1 MGILGFIKSGKGSYN
16 DGNACLQMIVE
27 NWDVQNENRY
37 EIFRTILDE
46 SKKYSD
52 ALHLLACAYACH
64 YSQADYRK
72 QAIEYFE
79 KYLKN
84 PVPSN
89 NVNFSLSTVYSDL
102 GEDYE
107 SEYDF
112 QNAERCYKL
121 SILNCSDRH
130 YSTLTGQYDI
140 IPQEVKLGRL
150 YLKISTQ
157 KAVDYWLGLMNYHE
171 YKIGDA
177 NQSGFRRH
185 VDIEYK
191 KALEKHQ
198 NGYVYKPR
206 KK

>member
-1 MGILGFIKSGKGSYN
+1 MGILDHVKKKSSYA
-16 DGNACLQMIVE
+16 DGDVFLQMIVD

-37 EIFRTILDE
+37 EIFKMIFEE
-46 SKKYSD
+46 SRKYPD

-64 YSQADYRK
+64 YSRTDNRK

-79 KYLKN
+79 KYLIN
-84 PVPSN
+84 PVPSSI
-89 NVNFSLSTVYSDL
+89 VYFSLSTVYSDL
-102 GEDYE
+102 GKDYE
-107 SEYDF
+107 GEYDF

-121 SILNCSDRH
+121 SIRNHANRH
-130 YSTLTGQYDI
+130 YSPLTGQYEI
-140 IPQEVKLGRL
+140 IPQEVMLGRM
-150 YLKISTQ
+150 YLKMSTQ
-157 KAVDYWLGLMNYHE
+157 KAVDYWRGLMDYNE

-198 NGYVYKPR
+198 KGYVYRPR